1 MGRFLYNAKG
11 ILRYL
16 LPRILFD
23 KQKYLDK
30 VEQRS
35 DYKYII
41 DRVNYYNKLD
51 SKIDMQV
58 EGGGCNKKIAIKDY
72 KIPKKLINYFYDSYE
87 YLVYFPKDLE
97 FILESGDVN
106 YNLSYPALTKS
117 RPIDS
122 NNKNNIL
129 LNLDKIRHFSFVEDK
144 IPFCAKDD
152 ILYFRGGVYQEHR
165 IRFLSKYFYDSRC
178 DLGHTGSI
186 AESNKAF
193 VKPKSSKQEHLRHKF
208 ILSLEG
214 NDVASNLKWI
224 MNSNSIAIMP
234 KPKFETWFMEGRLK
248 GDYHYI
254 EIDDDYNNVFEKID
268 YYKNNP
274 QKAEAIIKNANSYC
288 KEFMDKNREIIIS
301 LLVLEKYFKFTN

>member
-1 MGRFLYNAKG
+1 MGRFFYNVKG

-16 LPRILFD
+16 APKNFFSSD
-23 KQKYLDK
+23 KYLYN

-51 SKIDMQV
+51 SKIDIKSS
-58 EGGGCNKKIAIKDY
+58 KKRVAIRDFR
-72 KIPKKLINYFYDSYE
+72 IPRKLVNYFYDSYE
-87 YLVYFPKDLE
+87 YLLYFDKNLE

-106 YNLSYPALTKS
+106 YNISYPALTKS

-122 NNKNNIL
+122 NNSNNVI
-129 LNLDKIRHFSFVEDK
+129 LNLDKIRHFAFIKDEIQFDD
-144 IPFCAKDD
+144 KDD

-165 IRFLSKYFYDSRC
+165 IKFFDKYFYDDRC
-178 DLGHTGSI
+178 DLGHVGQGNSDYYKMI
-186 AESNKAF
+186 S
-193 VKPKSSKQEHLRHKF
+193 KPKSSKQEHLRHKF
-208 ILSLEG
+208 ILSIEG

-224 MNSNSIAIMP
+224 MNSNSVAVMP
-234 KPKFETWFMEGRLK
+234 KPKFETWFMEGRLI

-254 EIDDDYNNVFEKID
+254 EIDDEYNNVFEKID

-274 QKAEAIIKNANSYC
+274 NLTKQIIQNANSYC
-288 KEFMDKNREIIIS
+288 KQFMDKKRETIIS
-301 LLVLEKYFKFTN
+301 LLVLDKYFRLTN